1 MLLNLYPYLEDAVYF
16 YAGRNNQ
23 SQTVRF
29 AQAYVD
35 LSLIY
40 AFSNENIT
48 NRENYPLIT
57 IFVATKLFNQ
67 KNYRDAISYYRAYLS
82 TSDTQHRK
90 EAFVNL
96 AFSCYSLK
104 NYTDAMYIAQKALA
118 ENPDDWTLIATGLQ
132 SAGIMKDDANLQR
145 FLDKAFRVRPN
156 DETLPQFGIT
166 ECLIQYKCSVNTP
179 PPHAIRSG

>member
-1 MLLNLYPYLEDAVYF
+1 MLYNNINCFVCWKYIRKITPPILNDNQSVTSAYDNFHRLREQQGESVASCEALYSAYKQCETFINSIDSTSSHFAFCKKMLLNLYPYLEDAVYF

-67 KNYRDAISYYRAYLS
+67 KNYRDAVSYYRA
-82 TSDTQHRK
+82 
-90 EAFVNL
+90 
-96 AFSCYSLK
+96 
-104 NYTDAMYIAQKALA
+104 
-118 ENPDDWTLIATGLQ
+118 
-132 SAGIMKDDANLQR
+132 
-145 FLDKAFRVRPN
+145 
-156 DETLPQFGIT
+156 
-166 ECLIQYKCSVNTP
+166 
-179 PPHAIRSG
+179 

>member
-67 KNYRDAISYYRAYLS
+67 KTIAMLFLITVHTSLRQTHNTARRLS
-82 TSDTQHRK
+82 
-90 EAFVNL
+90 
-96 AFSCYSLK
+96 
-104 NYTDAMYIAQKALA
+104 
-118 ENPDDWTLIATGLQ
+118 
-132 SAGIMKDDANLQR
+132 
-145 FLDKAFRVRPN
+145 
-156 DETLPQFGIT
+156 
-166 ECLIQYKCSVNTP
+166 
-179 PPHAIRSG
+179 